1 MPIQIN
7 VNAIPSTTNPTE
19 VFNSYSTATG
29 TLFVNASTTYTYTQC
44 TLLMPY
50 DKAVISSE
58 LLFNLTK
65 AGRNILGYI
74 IDRALRPDNNY
85 VVLDQKS
92 ITEYLEQRIDAKQA
106 NYYNIRRGIKD
117 LIEKGVIIKDDT
129 VPEEDTYMI
138 VPTKISH
145 KPVDSNVQTS
155 F

>member
-1 MPIQIN
+1 
-7 VNAIPSTTNPTE
+7 
-19 VFNSYSTATG
+19 
-29 TLFVNASTTYTYTQC
+29 
-44 TLLMPY
+44 
-50 DKAVISSE
+50 
-58 LLFNLTK
+58 
-65 AGRNILGYI
+65 
-74 IDRALRPDNNY
+74 
-85 VVLDQKS
+85 VLDQKS